1 MQLQREN
8 DAETTN
14 PVKAAENLV
23 IIRDLFFNYF
33 ALKSISQDLQFIFL
47 KITLFP

>member
-8 DAETTN
+8 DAETSN

-23 IIRDLFFNYF
+23 IISDFFFN
-33 ALKSISQDLQFIFL
+33 
-47 KITLFP
+47 